1 MGITERIDAI
11 THLPADRYATT
22 LAAPKSLK
30 IELTARC
37 NYSCLRGDMP
47 VDTIYGPIPIREL
60 ADNFD
65 TVPVYT
71 YKDGEVFIS
80 DAVDIRKYGE
90 NDELVRV
97 HFDDG
102 THIDCTPDHRFLLF
116 RSRGATPG
124 CEEWAEE
131 ARNLKPGDR
140 LRAYRENET
149 GAGYITIC
157 AGRHF
162 RRKRYRMVMDYM
174 AGRKVDR
181 REHVHHID
189 RDITNDQPGNLELF
203 ASAADHFAHHPEIAE
218 RMRLNNPAKNMTPEW
233 RENLRISVTGKTRSL
248 ESRIR
253 YRESKLGEKNPNYKD
268 GRTCGEKSR
277 IQEVNHKVVSVEC
290 LVERE
295 DTYCLTVPETGW
307 FFANKVLVKNCGFCA
322 RGDKLRQQGEMDRG
336 LYSRLI
342 REFREAGIE
351 ELGLFYLGESFMVK
365 WLPEAIAE
373 AKDVGFPYVFLTT
386 NGSLS
391 TRERTRAC
399 FQAGLDSLKFSWNFS
414 DPEQFARVT
423 GVKAALYDTCWA
435 NVADARIERDEEECR
450 SGHRCGLYAS
460 YIEYDGEQAE
470 RMQPMVEWLTTQ
482 VDEVYALPLYNQASY
497 CKTKIQRDHETW
509 QQTAGNMGRVG
520 ALVPPLPCWALFAEG
535 HVSYDGKLTG
545 CCFAHTPDFD
555 FGDLREMSFMDAW
568 NSPAAQALRDAS
580 LRKDVR
586 GTACEACVAWN

>member
-149 GAGYITIC
+149 GAG
-157 AGRHF
+157 
-162 RRKRYRMVMDYM
+162 
-174 AGRKVDR
+174 
-181 REHVHHID
+181 
-189 RDITNDQPGNLELF
+189 
-203 ASAADHFAHHPEIAE
+203 
-218 RMRLNNPAKNMTPEW
+218 
-233 RENLRISVTGKTRSL
+233 
-248 ESRIR
+248 
-253 YRESKLGEKNPNYKD
+253 
-268 GRTCGEKSR
+268 
-277 IQEVNHKVVSVEC
+277 HKVVSVEC